1 MKNDLENILGNWPR
15 TFIKDSDL
23 AMLFVGTDDARYSL
37 VKQALKLGALVR
49 LRKGLYLIGSKTKNS
64 LPDEFELA
72 LLIYGQSFVS
82 LESALSH
89 YGWIPESV
97 YTTTC
102 VSTKQ
107 AREFETP
114 FGLFSYKYV
123 PAENFYVC
131 VKRITKNN
139 ESILVATPWRAIA
152 DLIYVRRKSWERILD
167 LEEDLRIERET
178 FLESDLQQLEQLSEN
193 YSNRRVREYLEKYL
207 KEIRQIL

>member
-82 LESALSH
+82 L
-89 YGWIPESV
+89 
-97 YTTTC
+97 
-102 VSTKQ
+102 
-107 AREFETP
+107 
-114 FGLFSYKYV
+114 
-123 PAENFYVC
+123 
-131 VKRITKNN
+131 
-139 ESILVATPWRAIA
+139 
-152 DLIYVRRKSWERILD
+152 
-167 LEEDLRIERET
+167 
-178 FLESDLQQLEQLSEN
+178 
-193 YSNRRVREYLEKYL
+193 
-207 KEIRQIL
+207 